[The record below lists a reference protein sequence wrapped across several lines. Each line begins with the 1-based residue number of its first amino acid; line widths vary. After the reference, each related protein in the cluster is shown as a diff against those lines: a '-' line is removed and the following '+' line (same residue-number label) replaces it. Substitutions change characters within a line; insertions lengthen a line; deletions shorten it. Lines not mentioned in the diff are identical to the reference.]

1 MWFIIGILIGIAL
14 LSLMQWMRNNKV
26 SLTWYEWLLGIVG
39 FLLLLFTI
47 QNFFGLREEVLTQP
61 AWFTL
66 LLLGVP
72 ALVLLGV
79 TWQLV
84 TRKQRSN

>member
-14 LSLMQWMRNNKV
+14 LGVVQWMRNNKV

-39 FLLLLFTI
+39 FALLIFTI
-47 QNFFGLREEVLTQP
+47 QNFFALRGEDLAIP
-61 AWFTL
+61 SWFTL

-72 ALVLLGV
+72 AIVMLAI

-84 TRKQRSN
+84 SRKQRSN